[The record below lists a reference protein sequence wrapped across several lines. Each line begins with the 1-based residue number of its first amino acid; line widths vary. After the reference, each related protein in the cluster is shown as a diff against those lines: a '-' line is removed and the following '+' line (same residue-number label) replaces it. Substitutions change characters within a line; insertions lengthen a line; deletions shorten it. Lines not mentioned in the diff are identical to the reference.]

1 MDYLTIIGGVFLAW
15 FVLVLLFAPHIPYH
29 IEREIDAA
37 SDYFVHMLEATCQ
50 TRLEDGN
57 RIEIFTGGS
66 AFYPAMLEA
75 IRNGVEASE
84 VLVAHGRF
92 HDECR
97 DVEATLLVLARSAG

>member
-1 MDYLTIIGGVFLAW
+1 MLRLLAALAVAIQAQARVDLRYGVAGNGDVDARAAPDGVLAAA
-15 FVLVLLFAPHIPYH
+15 FVEPVT
-29 IEREIDAA
+29 
-37 SDYFVHMLEATCQ
+37 S
-50 TRLEDGN
+50 
-57 RIEIFTGGS
+57 
-66 AFYPAMLEA
+66 MLEA